1 MRYLG
6 GPTRTFKPILMV
18 SWSLVKN
25 WPNHLAEKE
34 PRAGEKTN
42 WSNLLQIKQSARRRS
57 RYDFLPVYAD
67 FRLPTVSLNSAWGIW
82 PHGSICS
89 LSLPWPSDSEI
100 GRTIRFLRFTIP
112 PDSFCHFFVFFQHAA
127 GSCVAGFLHAN
138 GPKCNDVWL
147 LPELSHH
154 WFDCWGPQLRFR
166 NIFPLQPTAYSFRL
180 QRKLWADQFKLLWL
194 PSPISWPR
202 TKSAGVIQTNQGV
215 VCQIAFLDRF
225 AGCCRFPRK
234 FESKVGIVV
243 GSWADC
249 AAKSM
254 VSICKLETFVR
265 TPWLTRVGLTT
276 VGTCPKSHP
285 MDEGMVQDAVGWCRM
300 VQDDVGVCFVHHH
313 W

>member
-1 MRYLG
+1 
-6 GPTRTFKPILMV
+6 
-18 SWSLVKN
+18 
-25 WPNHLAEKE
+25 
-34 PRAGEKTN
+34 
-42 WSNLLQIKQSARRRS
+42 
-57 RYDFLPVYAD
+57 
-67 FRLPTVSLNSAWGIW
+67 
-82 PHGSICS
+82 
-89 LSLPWPSDSEI
+89 
-100 GRTIRFLRFTIP
+100 
-112 PDSFCHFFVFFQHAA
+112 
-127 GSCVAGFLHAN
+127 
-138 GPKCNDVWL
+138 
-147 LPELSHH
+147 
-154 WFDCWGPQLRFR
+154 
-166 NIFPLQPTAYSFRL
+166 
-180 QRKLWADQFKLLWL
+180 LWADQFKLLWL